1 MFLLRVL
8 RVLRGFVMVI
18 FGRTFMD
25 DEIKIGFIGFG
36 EAGFHIARGLRGAG
50 VSNICA
56 YDINARAPGLG
67 EKIQIR
73 ATEAKVQLLESNA
86 ELAAASDLLFSAV
99 TANRSME
106 AAEQTSP
113 FLASRHIYADL
124 NSVSPALKQSIG
136 QMVESRGARF
146 VEVAVM
152 SPVPRHGAAT
162 PMFLGG
168 AHAQEF
174 ARLLTPYGMKL
185 EAISERI
192 GAAAAVKMC
201 RSVIVKG
208 LEALMLECVLGAVPY
223 GADERVFA
231 TLDETFPGMDWKRL
245 ASYMIGRVVEH
256 GERRAREMEEVAA
269 TLRSIGVEP
278 IMAEATARRQ
288 DWLAGLG
295 LLEHF
300 GGKTPDDYHDVAQAI
315 DFKLEET
322 FMSHCDALKE

>member
-1 MFLLRVL
+1 MN
-8 RVLRGFVMVI
+8 
-18 FGRTFMD
+18 

-50 VSNICA
+50 VSRICA

-67 EKIQIR
+67 EKIQRR
-73 ATEAKVQLLESNA
+73 ADEAELPLLESNA
-86 ELAAASDLLFSAV
+86 ELAEASDILLSTV
-99 TANRSME
+99 TANRAAE
-106 AAEQTSP
+106 AAEQTAP
-113 FLASRHIYADL
+113 FLTPRHIYADL

-136 QMVESRGARF
+136 RMVESRGARF
-146 VEVAVM
+146 VEAAIM

-168 AHAQEF
+168 AHAREF
-174 ARLLTPYGMKL
+174 ASLLSAYGMKL
-185 EAISERI
+185 DVISDQI
-192 GAAAAVKMC
+192 GAASAVKMC

-208 LEALMLECVLGAVPY
+208 LEALMVECVLGAFPY
-223 GADERVFA
+223 GADERVFS
-231 TLDETFPGMDWKRL
+231 TLNESFPGIDWKKL

-278 IMAEATARRQ
+278 IMTEAAARRQ
-288 DWLAGLG
+288 DWLAGFG

-300 GGKTPDDYHDVAQAI
+300 GGKPPDDYRAVAQIVAGVTP
-315 DFKLEET
+315 DYSLST
-322 FMSHCDALKE
+322 PP